1 MTKVD
6 EIMHVLNDAPRGLT
20 ANDLH
25 VRTGVPKNV
34 LGTYLWE
41 LKRDGYLQRVG
52 GVRGSYRYGLTDRG
66 RERIGLGDDPLRQ
79 LTRTLYLKLP
89 PAARDD
95 LPVSGDFTETMKVL
109 DQLDEYR
116 SLKRFAEWLSVE
128 KASVFQVP
136 DTAAPALHRAVLEY
150 LGIDPTSYQKQSA
163 ELISLLEFM
172 RETT

>member
-25 VRTGVPKNV
+25 ARTGVPKNV

-41 LKRDGYLQRVG
+41 FKRDGYLQRVG

-66 RERIGLGDDPLRQ
+66 RERIGQGDDPLKQ
-79 LTRTLYLKLP
+79 LAKAVAVRFDGHASAGFP
-89 PAARDD
+89 
-95 LPVSGDFTETMKVL
+95 ETMKVL